1 MAIFVKLRTVALLI
15 GWTLSGTSYSATLS
29 RGDQQPATPQPDTNK
44 QPEQA
49 KPIPRPN
56 PDASGNYHVGDG
68 VTAPRLIFSVEPEFT
83 EKARKRKIN
92 GNVTVQLIVDTDGH
106 VRDAH
111 VIKSSAENMT
121 NKKDLE
127 VASMLDQ
134 KAVEAVSQYRFK
146 PATFQGKPVPVEAR
160 VEVYR
165 NIF

>member
-1 MAIFVKLRTVALLI
+1 MV
-15 GWTLSGTSYSATLS
+15 S
-29 RGDQQPATPQPDTNK
+29 RRQGSSSPSN
-44 QPEQA
+44 
-49 KPIPRPN
+49 
-56 PDASGNYHVGDG
+56 
-68 VTAPRLIFSVEPEFT
+68 PEFT

-92 GNVTVQLIVDTDGH
+92 GNVTIQFIVDTDGH

-127 VASMLDQ
+127 VAHMLDQ
-134 KAVEAVSQYRFK
+134 EAVQAATQYRFK
-146 PATFQGKPVPVEAR
+146 PATFQGKPVSVEAR